1 MMAVVNKKESQEIA
15 CKGSSSSS
23 EYTEQPGGLGR
34 GRCPSCS
41 GRNGADASRKKK
53 QTQEEQDKEQC
64 QPQGLHRALVP

>member
-41 GRNGADASRKKK
+41 GTNGADASRKKK
-53 QTQEEQDKEQC
+53 QTQEE
-64 QPQGLHRALVP
+64 